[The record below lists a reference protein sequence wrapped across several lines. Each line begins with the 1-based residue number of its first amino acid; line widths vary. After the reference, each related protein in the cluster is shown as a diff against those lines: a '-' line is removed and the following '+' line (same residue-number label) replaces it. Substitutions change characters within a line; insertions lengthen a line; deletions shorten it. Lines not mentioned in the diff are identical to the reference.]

1 MRALLLLYVDAASS
15 GTAATIGSSVHMSSP
30 APSDGAQPRL
40 RRTLGLWDLVFCGI
54 ILIQPTAPMPNFGI
68 IGQDAKGH
76 IVTTILIAMFAMMF
90 TAVSYG
96 RMARAYPSA
105 GSVFTY
111 VGREIHSGL

>member
-1 MRALLLLYVDAASS
+1 MASPIVS
-15 GTAATIGSSVHMSSP
+15 GA
-30 APSDGAQPRL
+30 AQPRL

-54 ILIQPTAPMPNFGI
+54 ILVQPTAPMPVFGI
-68 IGQDAKGH
+68 VGQDAKGH
-76 IVTTILIAMFAMMF
+76 VVTTILIAMCAMLF

-111 VGREIHSGL
+111 VGREIHSGLGFLAGWGYMLSLLLGTVVGTIWC